1 MLASYAAVFSVAPP
15 LANCISL
22 ILLTGEQMNQKK
34 ENVETFTHVSLT
46 HNFMKIIKLILTIAF
61 IFLNPFVHSFF
72 PFFLIYTVHSFLTSA
87 FLRDKPS
94 QPTHVQVFDKSP
106 LNLTCPEAFGFPAP
120 HVAWIHNGSVLQ
132 NTTLLNLHLKSPP
145 VPQDSV
151 IDCVVSNKH
160 GSDFHQFQLQFKSIW
175 LF

>member
-1 MLASYAAVFSVAPP
+1 
-15 LANCISL
+15 
-22 ILLTGEQMNQKK
+22 
-34 ENVETFTHVSLT
+34 
-46 HNFMKIIKLILTIAF
+46 MKFIKLILTITF
-61 IFLNPFVHSFF
+61 TFPTLNPFVLS
-72 PFFLIYTVHSFLTSA
+72 FLIYTVYSFLTSA
-87 FLRDKPS
+87 FLRGKPS
-94 QPTHVQVFDKSP
+94 QPTHVHVFDKSS

-175 LF
+175 LSKELYSCYSCSNQ